1 MTTLRI
7 ALAQIN
13 VTVGDLEGNAAKIKA
28 YLDKA
33 KAVQAHLVLFP
44 ELALAGYPP
53 EDLLL
58 KPGFVAANRAAL
70 DSLLPHTAGLTAIV
84 GFVDKVGD
92 LFNAAAVL
100 HNGQLIGVYHKVL
113 LPNYAV
119 FDEDRYFGVG
129 DTSLLFDLS
138 LSDGQVCFGV
148 SVCEDIWYPAGPP
161 EAQAAGGAELLLNIS
176 ASPYQSG
183 KIQSRE
189 RMLAT
194 RAADNVALIAFCNLV
209 GGQDELLFDG
219 SSVVIDERG
228 NVLGRGKSF
237 EEDFVVTEVN
247 VSNVFRQRLRDPRHR
262 KDGLTQIYTGAFE
275 RIALPASPAS
285 PFSPLS
291 SVTLTPPLERVEEIY
306 KALVLGTGDYVR
318 KNGFSKV
325 TLGLSGGIDS
335 SLVAV
340 IAADAL
346 GPENVIGVSMPSRYS
361 SDHSQSDAEDL
372 AGRLGIRYEVIAIE
386 AVYQAYLDILSPA
399 FAGTKPNEAEEN
411 LQSRTR
417 GNILMA
423 LSNKFGWLVLTTG
436 NKSEMAVG
444 YATIYGDMAGGFAVI
459 KDVPKTLVY
468 ELCRY
473 RNRLGE
479 VIPENVFIKPPS
491 AELRPDQKDTDS
503 LPEYDILDAIL
514 AAYIEDEYSA
524 REIVALGYDE
534 AIVRRVVRM
543 VDRNEYKRRQ
553 APPGPKITGK
563 SFGKDRRLPITNRYE
578 SMAT

>member
-100 HNGQLIGVYHKVL
+100 HNGQLTGVYHKVL

-285 PFSPLS
+285 PFS
-291 SVTLTPPLERVEEIY
+291 
-306 KALVLGTGDYVR
+306 
-318 KNGFSKV
+318 
-325 TLGLSGGIDS
+325 
-335 SLVAV
+335 SLMEF
-340 IAADAL
+340 I
-346 GPENVIGVSMPSRYS
+346 
-361 SDHSQSDAEDL
+361 
-372 AGRLGIRYEVIAIE
+372 
-386 AVYQAYLDILSPA
+386 
-399 FAGTKPNEAEEN
+399 
-411 LQSRTR
+411 
-417 GNILMA
+417 NIL
-423 LSNKFGWLVLTTG
+423 K
-436 NKSEMAVG
+436 
-444 YATIYGDMAGGFAVI
+444 
-459 KDVPKTLVY
+459 
-468 ELCRY
+468 
-473 RNRLGE
+473 
-479 VIPENVFIKPPS
+479 VF
-491 AELRPDQKDTDS
+491 R
-503 LPEYDILDAIL
+503 
-514 AAYIEDEYSA
+514 
-524 REIVALGYDE
+524 
-534 AIVRRVVRM
+534 
-543 VDRNEYKRRQ
+543 
-553 APPGPKITGK
+553 
-563 SFGKDRRLPITNRYE
+563 
-578 SMAT
+578 